1 MRLDL
6 SHVQVASL
14 WLWLS
19 FRFKERF
26 PGQAT
31 AQVALAKII
40 ALMDLGLENLSK
52 INEGEDARVRTRNY
66 FEHQMHL

>member
-1 MRLDL
+1 MMMLTKNGPL
-6 SHVQVASL
+6 FQVASL

-52 INEGEDARVRTRNY
+52 INEGEDARVSTGL
-66 FEHQMHL
+66 QSS